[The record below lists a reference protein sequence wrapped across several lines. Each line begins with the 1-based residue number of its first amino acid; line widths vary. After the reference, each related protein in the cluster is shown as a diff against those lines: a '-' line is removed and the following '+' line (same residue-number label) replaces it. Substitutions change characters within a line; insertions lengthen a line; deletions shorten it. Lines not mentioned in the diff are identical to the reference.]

1 MLLYF
6 DIMQSVNVD
15 RILRFCVVLVS
26 LWAYFY
32 TLKCKNERIADFSED
47 RFSKVWPE
55 MELYR
60 FTELSNGWTSFKSG
74 IFNYFISISCMRIT
88 SSFINFG
95 RKWKKL
101 IPQKICKNAI
111 NNNENFYNFWV
122 TKIEIICK
130 LHTFM

>member
-1 MLLYF
+1 
-6 DIMQSVNVD
+6 
-15 RILRFCVVLVS
+15 
-26 LWAYFY
+26 
-32 TLKCKNERIADFSED
+32 
-47 RFSKVWPE
+47 
-55 MELYR
+55 
-60 FTELSNGWTSFKSG
+60 
-74 IFNYFISISCMRIT
+74 MRIT

-101 IPQKICKNAI
+101 IPQKIRKNAI